1 MAEEDIQKL
10 KEKYVEFRKKYNLPD
25 FSEVNSNFGIEELS
39 EHKDTEYFGRRLRV
53 CIVERV
59 IGLLRILES
68 VMNPSNSPIFI
79 HVISKNLDLNS
90 KSLFEE
96 LYQAGCDI
104 EIRSM
109 VESLLSYD
117 EKREFEMISHII
129 LKWNEMK
136 PKVKQLNDFIL
147 DAWKKDSM
155 SSGKDYLG

>member
-10 KEKYVEFRKKYNLPD
+10 KKRYEEFRKKYNLPD

-79 HVISKNLDLNS
+79 HVISKNLDPES
-90 KSLFEE
+90 KSVFEE
-96 LYQAGCDI
+96 LYKTGCDI
-104 EIRSM
+104 EIKSM
-109 VESLLSYD
+109 VESLLLYD
-117 EKREFEMISHII
+117 EKREFEMISQII
-129 LKWNEMK
+129 SKWNEIK
-136 PKVKQLNDFIL
+136 PKVNQLNDFIL